1 MKCTLTHDCASV
13 CVCVC
18 VYVCVCGCMCVRV
31 CMWVGVR
38 VCVHLPY
45 FLLNI
50 VSLGWDKEGFFTM
63 LMIFTS
69 SV

>member
-13 CVCVC
+13 CVRACPRARVS
-18 VYVCVCGCMCVRV
+18 VLVRV
-31 CMWVGVR
+31 YD
-38 VCVHLPY
+38 VCTFTL

-50 VSLGWDKEGFFTM
+50 VSLGWDMEGFFTM